1 MPTKNKEEEIEHI
14 DYSDTK
20 EVIEIYGLKHIGEV
34 QKNNKTLV
42 LWDINETPIG
52 LKFFA
57 KKSDNPHLTITKPL
71 IVDGRRDC
79 RPTIFTKAVKNRMAI
94 ISDPQMKIGAE
105 VRFGSYEELYDAIMN
120 YIKLRIKLDVEEE
133 YYVLTS
139 FVVYSWFWDLLDV
152 ATYLEF
158 LGDYGSGKTRALET
172 LSNLCY
178 RSLMS
183 ASISLAG
190 IPRAIQNYHSIL
202 FIDEFIGSEEEK
214 RELIKILNAG
224 YRRGSVYVRVAPDKS
239 KIEEFDVFGPKV
251 IATSEDVE
259 KSLQTRLIVIRLTK
273 KRVVPVLED
282 PLIRILLIDHL
293 TRLRIKYFTLNH
305 KELTTKI
312 MEKLV
317 LEAGFDSR
325 EAEIISNI
333 IYFTPAKYVNALYK
347 LLREKYI
354 RKEEEF
360 STSLEA
366 RILNIIKNFLG
377 YEEREKKYNPIDSVI
392 KEGNMFVIKVKDVVD
407 AYLNEEELKDEF
419 GRVPT
424 NLKHSISVK
433 IGIVLKKLGFGRKH
447 SKDGNVIYF
456 FPQHFEKLVELYLK
470 KSEELE
476 KEIKS
481 EVDFSPYLFET
492 QIKNNFDLLLDH
504 EKEQQQKVQ

>member
-1 MPTKNKEEEIEHI
+1 MPTNEKEIEYI

-20 EVIEIYGLKHIGEV
+20 EVLEVYRLKQVGEIEKDG
-34 QKNNKTLV
+34 KTLV
-42 LWDINETPIG
+42 LWDINDTPFT

-57 KKSDNPHLTITKPL
+57 KKSDNPHLVITKPI

-79 RPTIFTKAVKNRMAI
+79 KPVIFTKAVKNRMAI
-94 ISDPQMKIGAE
+94 IKDPEMKINPSI
-105 VRFGSYEELYDAIMN
+105 RFGSYEELYDAIMN
-120 YIKLRIKLDVEEE
+120 YIKLRIKLDNEEE
-133 YYVLTS
+133 YYILTS

-190 IPRAIQNYHSIL
+190 IPRAIQNYHTIL

-214 RELIKILNAG
+214 RELVKILNAG

-251 IATSEDVE
+251 VATSEDIE

-273 KRVVPVLED
+273 KKVVPVLED
-282 PLIRILLIDHL
+282 LLTRIFLIDHL
-293 TRLRIKYFTLNH
+293 TRLRINYYTLNH
-305 KELTTKI
+305 KEFTTKI

-317 LEAGFDSR
+317 VEAGFDSR

-333 IYFTPAKYVNALYK
+333 IYFTPAKYVGALYK

-366 RILNIIKNFLG
+366 RVVNIIKDFLG
-377 YEEREKKYNPIDSVI
+377 YDEKEKKYKPKTDVVEQQGS
-392 KEGNMFVIKVKDVVD
+392 MFIIKVIDIVSR
-407 AYLNEEELKDEF
+407 YLEEEGLVGSF
-419 GRVPT
+419 GTPLQLR
-424 NLKHSISVK
+424 HSISTR
-433 IGIVLKKLGFGRKH
+433 IGIVLKKLGFGKKH
-447 SKDGNVIYF
+447 TEKGNIIYF
-456 FPQHFEKLVELYLK
+456 FPEQFEKIVELYLK
-470 KSEELE
+470 ASETLE
-476 KEIKS
+476 KEIKT
-481 EVDFSPYLFET
+481 ELDLTPYLFET
-492 QIKNNFDLLLDH
+492 QIKNNFNLLLDD
-504 EKEQQQKVQ
+504 EKEQIQKPQ